1 MQTRRYRTTV
11 VKGIFVIDEIHIRD
25 VALIHEARFTP
36 SESLTVITGE
46 TGTGKTALLNALKL
60 LVGERSD
67 AGLVREGAGELNV
80 EGRFFFEGEEEG
92 VVVIRRVGV
101 QGRSRV
107 SIDGSLAS
115 VKELA
120 SRIGAHVDLCGQHEH
135 QHLLSPIYQRQ
146 LLDAWAG
153 EAVLPFLKD
162 YQTKFSLVKEA
173 QAELDRLLDL
183 ESADGVE
190 LDRARF
196 ALEQIAA
203 VDPQEGEYE
212 DLQAILPRLEHA
224 EMLQSEAVNA
234 QTQLSSS
241 EGVLEKLDA
250 VLSSL
255 SKIAAVDESVEEQ
268 CNTVREAFFTLED
281 VARTMATYRDQVEF
295 SGEELEEVQ
304 ERMASLQGL
313 MRGFGP
319 RMEDVFALREESHAK
334 LAEYEGRDELIEQ
347 ARKNRVAAENELE
360 AAAHALEK
368 ARKAVVPQ
376 FLAEVQKQMS
386 RLEMGSAKLEA
397 DLVALP
403 RDQWDSWGPHTC
415 EFMYAAG
422 EAMKPQRLQKIASG
436 GEMSRI
442 MLALKVVLG
451 KNDNVDTLVFDEI
464 DAGVGGST
472 ARSLAD
478 VLRDLSATHQ
488 VIVVTHL
495 PQVAVC
501 GDVHYL
507 VTKSESAMP
516 ETYLTLLSEDER
528 VKEIARMLSGEA
540 NEVALTHARELLE
553 ERKLGFGAE

>member
-1 MQTRRYRTTV
+1 
-11 VKGIFVIDEIHIRD
+11 
-25 VALIHEARFTP
+25 
-36 SESLTVITGE
+36 
-46 TGTGKTALLNALKL
+46 
-60 LVGERSD
+60 
-67 AGLVREGAGELNV
+67 
-80 EGRFFFEGEEEG
+80 
-92 VVVIRRVGV
+92 
-101 QGRSRV
+101 
-107 SIDGSLAS
+107 
-115 VKELA
+115 
-120 SRIGAHVDLCGQHEH
+120 
-135 QHLLSPIYQRQ
+135 
-146 LLDAWAG
+146 
-153 EAVLPFLKD
+153 
-162 YQTKFSLVKEA
+162 
-173 QAELDRLLDL
+173 
-183 ESADGVE
+183 
-190 LDRARF
+190 
-196 ALEQIAA
+196 
-203 VDPQEGEYE
+203 
-212 DLQAILPRLEHA
+212 
-224 EMLQSEAVNA
+224 
-234 QTQLSSS
+234 
-241 EGVLEKLDA
+241 
-250 VLSSL
+250 
-255 SKIAAVDESVEEQ
+255 
-268 CNTVREAFFTLED
+268 
-281 VARTMATYRDQVEF
+281 
-295 SGEELEEVQ
+295 
-304 ERMASLQGL
+304 
-313 MRGFGP
+313 
-319 RMEDVFALREESHAK
+319 
-334 LAEYEGRDELIEQ
+334 
-347 ARKNRVAAENELE
+347 
-360 AAAHALEK
+360 
-368 ARKAVVPQ
+368 
-376 FLAEVQKQMS
+376 
-386 RLEMGSAKLEA
+386 MGSAKLEA